1 MYAFEA
7 HFDSLF
13 RWVRRVPAVG
23 TEAGRAIKRRGAP
36 RPPAATPTDSSC
48 GSDRLAT
55 RCGFCDHANTSA
67 CA

>member
-1 MYAFEA
+1 M
-7 HFDSLF
+7 
-13 RWVRRVPAVG
+13 RRVPAVG